1 MGANLSPVFSPSPR
15 AVHCKGACAVVKPN
29 ACREGRASSCCVLTL
44 LLAADSALPPA
55 VVVMLWGWGLQAEAL
70 CPT

>member
-1 MGANLSPVFSPSPR
+1 M
-15 AVHCKGACAVVKPN
+15 VKPN

-55 VVVMLWGWGLQAEAL
+55 VVVMLWGWGCKQKL
-70 CPT
+70 CAPRNSRDII

>member
-1 MGANLSPVFSPSPR
+1 M
-15 AVHCKGACAVVKPN
+15 VKPN

-44 LLAADSALPPA
+44 LLAADSVLPPA
-55 VVVMLWGWGLQAEAL
+55 VVVVLWGWGLQAGAL